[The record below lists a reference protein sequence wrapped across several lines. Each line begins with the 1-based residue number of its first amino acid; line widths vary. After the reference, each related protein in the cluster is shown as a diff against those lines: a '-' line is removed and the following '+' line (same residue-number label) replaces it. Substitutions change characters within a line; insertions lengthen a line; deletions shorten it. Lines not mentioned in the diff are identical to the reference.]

1 MLPENTTC
9 KNLSE
14 QAYVDAYIDAANDLV
29 DYAFKSLDKIK
40 AGDKDEF
47 NNTITTRLAQFAKIL
62 SDNGTGFFVG
72 DSATAADVAF
82 FAVIDNYIKPV
93 AKELVEGNEVIE
105 AHRARVAALPNIAAY
120 LKP

>member
-1 MLPENTTC
+1 M
-9 KNLSE
+9 KKK
-14 QAYVDAYIDAANDLV
+14 Q
-29 DYAFKSLDKIK
+29 K

-120 LKP
+120 LKSDRRPALTLPPSFGILCTPEQCA